1 MLRRVL
7 NRVETAVLHHPRA
20 LLGVAFVLVAV
31 SLWLGLGIELRTAR
45 ADLVPEGDKA
55 QARWESLK
63 SEYGGLEP
71 LILVLEAET
80 EELTVGALEEA
91 AERVAAAL
99 ADRPAVADVFYRVDL
114 GWLEANALRLAPPA
128 DLERGLEGVEELFA
142 GRGGVFA
149 IGGFADLN
157 HLLAAR
163 IERGLEQGS
172 MLPAA
177 DAPAEA
183 ERLVELIESEIAFLE
198 DPAGFADR
206 FTAQPLRLLAGSR
219 LAALTDRGYLATR
232 DQHALFLLVTGA
244 AGGLE
249 GRRELV
255 SEVRA
260 ATEAVL
266 AAGRGVRYG
275 LTGPPAMEVEEMASI
290 GRDGRRTSIFAIAGV
305 FVLSLLAFER
315 RRHALLGLLT
325 LAIGTVWALGA
336 VRLEL
341 GYLNMITTALVP
353 ILVGMGVGYAVH
365 ILSQY
370 ELERRVHEREEAV
383 RVTYRTTSAA
393 VTVSALTTA
402 AAFFCF
408 LFMRFK
414 GFAELGLVTGVGV
427 VLCLVATLT
436 VLPALLMLRGAEAK
450 ALGLRPEERAVVDR
464 FWNRATARR
473 VCRFPR
479 LVVAL
484 AAIATVVSAVAATR
498 VRIDSS
504 LLELL
509 PAGAESLRYLDL
521 LHEESE
527 LSNDLNIVVAGD
539 LDELRRFAT
548 AAAERPSVERF
559 ESILDFLPESAE
571 SREESDRALERA
583 RALFD
588 RVEVGREGSSP
599 AAWSASLARLEGA
612 LAEAAD
618 SAFVAGLGELS
629 GTLERARGA
638 AERAVGLTATRLG
651 GGAAA
656 SHGDAERRLL
666 GELAGLVGQLKESA
680 AAPAPTLDTLP
691 SALRDRF
698 VTERG
703 RYLGYLHPAG
713 EIYDPD
719 FLARFN
725 ADALMISETA
735 IGFPVLFE
743 DHSRAITGGFETAF
757 AIGGG
762 LIFILLLIDLRHAG
776 RTLLALAPVV
786 LGTLWML
793 GLMRALDLD
802 FNLANLVAVPIVL
815 GVGIDGGVHVVH
827 RFRLE
832 GAGGL
837 ETVVAHTGRAVLI
850 ASLTTMVGFGSLALA
865 SHRGM
870 ASLGMLL
877 LAGVATSLLATLVF
891 LPNLLLVL
899 GLARDPQEV

>member
-20 LLGVAFVLVAV
+20 LLGVALVLVAV

-71 LILVLEAET
+71 LILVLETET
-80 EELTVGALEEA
+80 EGLAVGALEDA

-142 GRGGVFA
+142 GRGEA
-149 IGGFADLN
+149 LTIGGFADLN
-157 HLLAAR
+157 DLLAAR

-172 MLPAA
+172 MLPAD

-232 DQHALFLLVTGA
+232 DQRALFLLVAGA
-244 AGGLE
+244 ADGLE

-266 AAGRGVRYG
+266 ATSPGVRHG

-479 LVVAL
+479 LVVTL
-484 AAIATVVSAVAATR
+484 AAIATVVSALAATR

-521 LHEESE
+521 LHDESD

-559 ESILDFLPESAE
+559 ESILDFLPESPEA
-571 SREESDRALERA
+571 SDRALERA
-583 RALFD
+583 QSLFD
-588 RVEVGREGSSP
+588 RVEVGREGSTP

-629 GTLERARGA
+629 AALERARGA

-651 GGAAA
+651 SGASAV
-656 SHGDAERRLL
+656 HGDAERRLL
-666 GELAGLVGQLKESA
+666 AELAGLVGRLKESA

-725 ADALMISETA
+725 TDALAISEEA

-743 DHSRAITGGFETAF
+743 DHSRAITGGFEMAF

-762 LIFILLLIDLRHAG
+762 LIFVLLLIDLRHVG

-793 GLMRALDLD
+793 GLMRALGLD

-815 GVGIDGGVHVVH
+815 GVGIDGGVHVIH

-870 ASLGMLL
+870 ASLGTLL

-899 GLARDPQEV
+899 GLARDPHEV